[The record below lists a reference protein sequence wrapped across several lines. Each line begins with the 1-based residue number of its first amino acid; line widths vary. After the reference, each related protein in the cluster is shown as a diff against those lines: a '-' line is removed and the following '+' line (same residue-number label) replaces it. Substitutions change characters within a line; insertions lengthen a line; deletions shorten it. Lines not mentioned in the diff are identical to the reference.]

1 VLRFFTFFIL
11 LFSVSN
17 NASSQD
23 SNFYTEAPHAIIMD
37 VETGEVLFEKGARVG
52 MSPASM
58 TKIMTAHM
66 VFDALKNGVITPD
79 TKYLVSNEAWKRGG
93 VSSGSS
99 TMFLEAGSY
108 VSVMDLLRG
117 IVIQSGNDAC
127 IAIAEGMAGNEEFFA
142 KRMTAKAK
150 ELGLTTANFKNAT
163 GWPHPEHKISAYDLA
178 SLTKQSMASHPDY
191 FSIYSE
197 GAFTWNGI
205 NQKNRNPLLGKF
217 NGANGVKTGSTK
229 DSGYGLVGSA
239 TIGENSRII
248 VVNGLAS
255 KSQRSSVSQKLM
267 QAAFSQFKVY
277 ALYKKNDIVGQIDV
291 YLGSKDKVNVMTG
304 NDINV
309 GMYYGDRSSL
319 KTKISYKDA
328 VSPID
333 KGTHVADLIIAVPG
347 RADRVVPLLSA
358 ESINRDSIFGI
369 AWSVLKNKI
378 RGN

>member
-1 VLRFFTFFIL
+1 
-11 LFSVSN
+11 
-17 NASSQD
+17 
-23 SNFYTEAPHAIIMD
+23 
-37 VETGEVLFEKGARVG
+37 
-52 MSPASM
+52 
-58 TKIMTAHM
+58 M
-66 VFDALKNGVITPD
+66 VFDALKDGVIEPD
-79 TKYLVSNEAWKRGG
+79 TKYLVSDEAWRRGG

-99 TMFLEAGSY
+99 TMFLEAGSS

-117 IVIQSGNDAC
+117 IIIQSGNDAC
-127 IAIAEGMAGNEEFFA
+127 ITVAEGMAGSEEFFA
-142 KRMTAKAK
+142 NRMTLKAK
-150 ELGLTTANFKNAT
+150 EMGLKTANFKNAT

-178 SLTKQSMASHPDY
+178 SLTKQSMLSYQDY

-205 NQKNRNPLLGKF
+205 TQKNRNPLLGKF
-217 NGANGVKTGSTK
+217 SGANGVKTGSTE

-239 TIGENSRII
+239 TIGENTRII

-267 QAAFSQFKVY
+267 QAAFNQFKVY
-277 ALYKKNDIVGQIDV
+277 ALYQKDDIVGQIDV
-291 YLGSKDKVNVMTG
+291 YLGSKNTVSVMAES
-304 NDINV
+304 DINV

-328 VSPID
+328 VAPII
-333 KGTHVADLIIAVPG
+333 KGTHVADLIVSVPG
-347 RADRVVPLLSA
+347 RIDRIVPLLSA
-358 ESINRDSIFGI
+358 ENINRDSLFGI

>member
-1 VLRFFTFFIL
+1 MLRFITFFFL
-11 LFSVSN
+11 LFSISDYTS
-17 NASSQD
+17 AQS

-37 VETGEVLFEKGARVG
+37 VTTGEVLFEKDARVA

-66 VFDALKNGVITPD
+66 VFDALKDGVIEPD
-79 TKYLVSNEAWKRGG
+79 TKYLVSDEAWRRGG

-99 TMFLEAGSY
+99 TMFLEAGSS

-117 IVIQSGNDAC
+117 IIIQSGNDAC
-127 IAIAEGMAGNEEFFA
+127 ITVAEGMAGSEEFFA
-142 KRMTAKAK
+142 NRMTLKAK
-150 ELGLTTANFKNAT
+150 EMGLKTANFKNAT

-178 SLTKQSMASHPDY
+178 SLTKQSMLSYQDY

-205 NQKNRNPLLGKF
+205 TQKNRNPLLGKF
-217 NGANGVKTGSTK
+217 SGANGVKTGSTE

-239 TIGENSRII
+239 TIGENTRII

-267 QAAFSQFKVY
+267 QAAFNQFKVY
-277 ALYKKNDIVGQIDV
+277 ALYQKDDVVGQIDV
-291 YLGSKDKVNVMTG
+291 YLGSKNTVSVMAES
-304 NDINV
+304 DINV

-328 VSPID
+328 VAPII
-333 KGTHVADLIIAVPG
+333 KGTHVADLIVSVPG
-347 RADRVVPLLSA
+347 RIDRIVPLLSA
-358 ESINRDSIFGI
+358 ENINRDSLFGI

>member
-1 VLRFFTFFIL
+1 
-11 LFSVSN
+11 
-17 NASSQD
+17 
-23 SNFYTEAPHAIIMD
+23 
-37 VETGEVLFEKGARVG
+37 
-52 MSPASM
+52 
-58 TKIMTAHM
+58 
-66 VFDALKNGVITPD
+66 
-79 TKYLVSNEAWKRGG
+79 
-93 VSSGSS
+93 
-99 TMFLEAGSY
+99 
-108 VSVMDLLRG
+108 
-117 IVIQSGNDAC
+117 
-127 IAIAEGMAGNEEFFA
+127 
-142 KRMTAKAK
+142 
-150 ELGLTTANFKNAT
+150 
-163 GWPHPEHKISAYDLA
+163 
-178 SLTKQSMASHPDY
+178 
-191 FSIYSE
+191 
-197 GAFTWNGI
+197 
-205 NQKNRNPLLGKF
+205 
-217 NGANGVKTGSTK
+217 
-229 DSGYGLVGSA
+229 
-239 TIGENSRII
+239 
-248 VVNGLAS
+248 
-255 KSQRSSVSQKLM
+255 M

>member
-1 VLRFFTFFIL
+1 MFRFFTFFVL
-11 LFSVSN
+11 LFSISN
-17 NASSQD
+17 YASSQD

-37 VETGEVLFEKGARVG
+37 VATGEVLFEKDARVA

-66 VFDALKNGVITPD
+66 VFDALKNGVITPN

-99 TMFLEAGSY
+99 TMFLEAGSS

-127 IAIAEGMAGNEEFFA
+127 IAIAEGMAGNEEYFA
-142 KRMTAKAK
+142 KRMTVKAK
-150 ELGLTTANFKNAT
+150 ELGLTTANFKNST

-178 SLTKQSMASHPDY
+178 SLTKQSMNSHPDY

-197 GAFTWNGI
+197 GSFTWNGI
-205 NQKNRNPLLGKF
+205 TQNNRNPLLGKF
-217 NGANGVKTGSTK
+217 SGADGVKTGSTK

-239 TIGENSRII
+239 TIGENRRII

-267 QAAFSQFKVY
+267 QAAFNQFKVY

-291 YLGSKDKVNVMTG
+291 YLGSTGKVNVMTG

-309 GMYYGDRSSL
+309 GMYYDDRSSL
-319 KTKISYKDA
+319 RTKITYKDA
-328 VSPID
+328 VAPID

-347 RADRVVPLLSA
+347 RVDRVVPLLST
-358 ESINRDSIFGI
+358 ESISKDSLFGI

>member
-1 VLRFFTFFIL
+1 MFRFFTFFVL
-11 LFSVSN
+11 LFSISN
-17 NASSQD
+17 YASSQD

-37 VETGEVLFEKGARVG
+37 VATGEVLFEKDARVA

-66 VFDALKNGVITPD
+66 VFDALKNGVITPN

-99 TMFLEAGSY
+99 TMFLEAGSS

-127 IAIAEGMAGNEEFFA
+127 IAIAEGMAGNEEYFA
-142 KRMTAKAK
+142 KRMTVKAK
-150 ELGLTTANFKNAT
+150 ELGLTTANFKNST

-178 SLTKQSMASHPDY
+178 SLTKQSMNSHPDY

-197 GAFTWNGI
+197 GSFTWNGI
-205 NQKNRNPLLGKF
+205 TQNNRNPLLGKF
-217 NGANGVKTGSTK
+217 SGADGVKTGSTK

-239 TIGENSRII
+239 TIGENRRII

-267 QAAFSQFKVY
+267 QAAFNQFKVY

-291 YLGSKDKVNVMTG
+291 YLGSKGKVNVMTG

-319 KTKISYKDA
+319 RTKITYKDA
-328 VSPID
+328 VAPID

-347 RADRVVPLLSA
+347 RVDRVVPLLST
-358 ESINRDSIFGI
+358 ESISKDSLFGI